1 MRKLSKGEMK
11 FMVQDLLSLKVGKNL
26 KSIIKRKGYTQ
37 KQFAEQMNV
46 DPTTV
51 RRWLGRGIKDID
63 TISAIV
69 KFLDIALTDILK

>member
-51 RRWLGRGIKDID
+51 RRWLGRGIKDVD
-63 TISAIV
+63 TIFAIA

>member
-63 TISAIV
+63 TISAIA